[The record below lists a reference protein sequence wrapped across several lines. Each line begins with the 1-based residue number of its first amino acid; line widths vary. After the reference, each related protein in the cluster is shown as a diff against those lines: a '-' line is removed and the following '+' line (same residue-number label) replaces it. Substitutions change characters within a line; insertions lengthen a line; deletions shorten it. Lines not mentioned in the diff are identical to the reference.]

1 MISKVFLFFLFLF
14 NISLGFSQEIK
25 GIVLEAKTNQPVE
38 SASVYFDNTTIGTT
52 TNIKGEFSIEYR
64 EDIKSL
70 LIISFLGYQKN
81 YIKDYSPKKTY
92 KILLKENI
100 NTLDEVFITD
110 YDGMSREMK
119 LEQFRA
125 QFLGFSKN
133 AKSSRI
139 LNEDDI
145 ILRYSEAEKQLSAS
159 ARKPILI
166 ENRNLGYLIAFDLN
180 DFKIAYSYM
189 DIENKRQ
196 HVKMILYTGTSRYDN
211 LEGSNKKRILKN
223 RQKSYKGSSLHFMRA
238 LANGRLEKE
247 QYVLLKKRSV
257 IKADDYFSV
266 SKNENDGSTTVK
278 LKEPIVIFYDGKQ
291 SPFQC
296 KSEEFV
302 IDKYGNHSPID
313 KVIFSGYM
321 GNQRLGDA
329 LPLDYKINRD

>member
-1 MISKVFLFFLFLF
+1 
-14 NISLGFSQEIK
+14 
-25 GIVLEAKTNQPVE
+25 
-38 SASVYFDNTTIGTT
+38 
-52 TNIKGEFSIEYR
+52 
-64 EDIKSL
+64 
-70 LIISFLGYQKN
+70 
-81 YIKDYSPKKTY
+81 
-92 KILLKENI
+92 
-100 NTLDEVFITD
+100 
-110 YDGMSREMK
+110 
-119 LEQFRA
+119 
-125 QFLGFSKN
+125 
-133 AKSSRI
+133 
-139 LNEDDI
+139 
-145 ILRYSEAEKQLSAS
+145 
-159 ARKPILI
+159 
-166 ENRNLGYLIAFDLN
+166 
-180 DFKIAYSYM
+180 
-189 DIENKRQ
+189 
-196 HVKMILYTGTSRYDN
+196 
-211 LEGSNKKRILKN
+211 
-223 RQKSYKGSSLHFMRA
+223 MRA